1 MRNVTLVLSDG
12 TKFSGQSFGY
22 EKAVSGEVVFNT
34 AMIGYPEC
42 LTDPSNAGQIVV
54 LTYPLTGN
62 IGVPPFE
69 KDENGVAKFFESDK
83 IHVKALIVTDYSEA
97 FSHWNATESLGEWLK
112 REQIPAITGIDTREL
127 TKTLREKGVMSG
139 TLVFEG
145 EEAPEA
151 MQYDEVNLVE
161 TVSCNE
167 VVTYN
172 AGGSKKVVLVDC
184 GVKEG
189 IIRYLLSRGVEVTRV
204 PWDYD
209 FNTLEFDALMLSNGP
224 GDPEDCAVTIE
235 NIKTFLEKG
244 EDKPLLGLGLG
255 NQLLALA
262 AGAEVLKHK
271 YGHRGATQ
279 PVQIVGGE
287 RCYITAQNHGYVV
300 DGTTLPAEWK
310 EWFVNMNDR
319 TNEGIRHAEKPWMAV
334 QFIPEM
340 NCGPKDSEFVFD
352 NFFQLLNK

>member
-1 MRNVTLVLSDG
+1 MSKVILKLSDG
-12 TKFSGQSFGY
+12 TCFTGTSFGY
-22 EKAVSGEVVFNT
+22 EKNVAGELVFNT
-34 AMIGYPEC
+34 TMIGYPEV
-42 LTDPSNAGQIVV
+42 LTDANFEGQLVV
-54 LTYPLTGN
+54 MTYPLIGN
-62 IGVPPFE
+62 YGVPACSSL
-69 KDENGVAKFFESDK
+69 ENGLSEFMDSHR
-83 IHVKALIVTDYSEA
+83 IHPAAVIMTEYSPEY
-97 FSHWNATESLGEWLK
+97 SHWNANEDLAAWLI
-112 REQIPAITGIDTREL
+112 REQIPAITGVDTREL
-127 TKTLREKGVMSG
+127 TKHLRENG
-139 TLVFEG
+139 TMQATLIFEG
-145 EEAPEA
+145 DDTTPTANNE
-151 MQYDEVNLVE
+151 NLVQQV
-161 TVSCNE
+161 TCKE

-172 AGGSKKVVLVDC
+172 AGAGKKVVLVDC

-209 FNTLEFDALMLSNGP
+209 FNTLEFDALLLSNGP

-235 NIKTFLEKG
+235 NIKTFLAKG

-255 NQLLALA
+255 NQLVALA

-310 EWFVNMNDR
+310 EWFINMNDR
-319 TNEGIRHAEKPWMAV
+319 TNEGIRHTEKPWMAV